1 MARFL
6 RSGSSFSSLYEYET
20 TLKHVISSLGFRPLS
35 KKDETFV
42 RSKMGRAIG
51 LWGKA
56 EGDYQASGAK
66 LNIGD
71 IQQSLNG
78 IATRLEEA
86 NEMLAAIEDGIH
98 HTHVIEVVG
107 QITLALAKNPEIG
120 SVENAQKFLSDFRN
134 RTWTVA
140 HGINGHPA

>member
-1 MARFL
+1 MITGERCQA
-6 RSGSSFSSLYEYET
+6 
-20 TLKHVISSLGFRPLS
+20 KHWGYP
-35 KKDETFV
+35 
-42 RSKMGRAIG
+42 AIAQ
-51 LWGKA
+51 W
-56 EGDYQASGAK
+56 DCDSV
-66 LNIGD
+66 
-71 IQQSLNG
+71 
-78 IATRLEEA
+78 EEV

-140 HGINGHPA
+140 HGTKVATWLLSSLPKRPHGRIRQDWHDDFTRAVARVCDLNSVRTTIITDPVTREVRGLVF